1 MPGKVGSLPNMSGCP
16 TPNAQIL
23 GGSTCSMFAGRNH
36 PQLTQSGDTNHHI
49 HPHPTNPI
57 AWFLLFP
64 EFKENYHGKKRERN
78 STHTARLRCC
88 DVEPPN
94 YIKKV
99 AATWEWIPCG
109 WFYHPRKTPKILINS
124 PFFAANSLG
133 KQSCSMGPATWEKS
147 CAGLKL
153 EILKSRF
160 SWLKY
165 IKNRETRF
173 EMESHWSNSW
183 NDHYLTCQTFPNI
196 DQ

>member
-94 YIKKV
+94 YIKKSGSYLGMNPLWLV
-99 AATWEWIPCG
+99 LP
-109 WFYHPRKTPKILINS
+109 PKKNTQD
-124 PFFAANSLG
+124 PHQFTFFCRQFFGQTKLQHGTGN
-133 KQSCSMGPATWEKS
+133 MG
-147 CAGLKL
+147 
-153 EILKSRF
+153 EILR
-160 SWLKY
+160 WTQ
-165 IKNRETRF
+165 TRNPQITI
-173 EMESHWSNSW
+173 S
-183 NDHYLTCQTFPNI
+183 
-196 DQ
+196 